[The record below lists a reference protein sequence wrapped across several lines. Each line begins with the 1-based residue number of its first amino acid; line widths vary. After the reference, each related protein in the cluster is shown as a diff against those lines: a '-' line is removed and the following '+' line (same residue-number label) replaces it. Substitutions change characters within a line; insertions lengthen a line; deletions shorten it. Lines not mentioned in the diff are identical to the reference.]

1 MEISRVFQYNLFMKN
16 ALFGSKSITGERIKQ
31 LLIISIFVTICSR
44 FNLAVDFVAE
54 GFIISLSIVM
64 MAVFIYIYEKSL
76 PVVLI
81 CFVTGI
87 VSPGVRVL
95 LDYMDAPQLAAADA
109 AFFFTYGI
117 AYTLIYR
124 YIVRQPRTMQTFP
137 FVIAVC
143 DFVSNLAELSMRSL
157 ILPDY
162 HIDAQGILVIFTVA
176 VLRSF
181 LIQIIVVAID
191 YYSRL
196 LVDLEH
202 DKEYKRLLTQ
212 TSIIESEL
220 YLMEKNTVE
229 IEHIMKQA
237 YDLNRTM
244 RNEDVRE
251 ELQRTSLDIARSAH
265 EVKGDYL
272 DIIGTLKGTFVS
284 SFDAGKMTIKDIIN
298 LERENTDN
306 FCRIQKLPIRIS
318 SRVTTD
324 FRVEG
329 PFRIMS
335 ILRNLLTNAAE
346 AIGTKG
352 GLIEIIL
359 EEKELPGGMQ
369 AVVLRVKDNGPGM
382 DEETKESI
390 FITEFST
397 KFDEETG
404 NLQRG
409 LGLTLVKDFVEQDY
423 HGTIDVVTA
432 PGKGAEFILTIP
444 KSEIE
449 DSK

>member
-1 MEISRVFQYNLFMKN
+1 MEILRAFPYNIFMKN
-16 ALFGSKSITGERIKQ
+16 ALFERKSITGERIRQ

-64 MAVFIYIYEKSL
+64 MAVFIYIYEKTL
-76 PVVLI
+76 PVLLI

-87 VSPGVRVL
+87 VSPGFRIL
-95 LDYMDAPQLAAADA
+95 MDFMDAPQLAVPDVS
-109 AFFFTYGI
+109 FFFTYGI

-124 YIVRQPRTMQTFP
+124 YVVRAPRTMQTFP

-143 DFVSNLAELSMRSL
+143 DFVSNLAELSVRSL
-157 ILPDY
+157 ILPGFY
-162 HIDAQGILVIFTVA
+162 INAHSMLVIFTVA
-176 VLRSF
+176 ILRSF

-191 YYSRL
+191 YNSRI

-244 RNEDVRE
+244 RSEEVRE

-298 LERENTDN
+298 LEKENTEN
-306 FCRIQKLPIRIS
+306 FCRVQKFPIHIT
-318 SRVTTD
+318 SRMTTD
-324 FRVEG
+324 FRVKG
-329 PFRIMS
+329 PFRLMS
-335 ILRNLLTNAAE
+335 ILRNLLSNAAE

-352 GLIEIIL
+352 GLIEIYL
-359 EEKELPGGMQ
+359 GETELPDGRPG
-369 AVVLRVKDNGPGM
+369 VRLHVKDNGPGM
-382 DEETKESI
+382 DEETKDSI

-432 PGKGAEFILTIP
+432 PGKGAEFILIIP
-444 KSEIE
+444 RSEIE

>member
-1 MEISRVFQYNLFMKN
+1 MN
-16 ALFGSKSITGERIKQ
+16 ERLKQ
-31 LLIISIFVTICSR
+31 LLIISVFVTVCSR
-44 FNLAVDFVAE
+44 FSLSLDFLAE

-64 MAVFIYIYEKSL
+64 MAVFIYTYEAIPPL
-76 PVVLI
+76 LI

-87 VSPGVRVL
+87 VSPGFRVL
-95 LDYMDAPQLAAADA
+95 LDYMDRPLLAAADA
-109 AFFFTYGI
+109 TFFFVYGI
-117 AYTLIYR
+117 VYTLLYH
-124 YIVRQPRTMQTFP
+124 YVVRAPRTVHTFP

-143 DFVSNLAELSMRSL
+143 DFLSNLAELSVRMLVVPGFRIQAES
-157 ILPDY
+157 
-162 HIDAQGILVIFTVA
+162 ILVIFTVA

-181 LIQIIVVAID
+181 LIQIIIIAIE
-191 YYSRL
+191 YHSRI

-229 IEHIMKQA
+229 IEHIMKEA
-237 YDLNRTM
+237 YELNRTM
-244 RNEDVRE
+244 RQEAVRE

-284 SFDAGKMTIKDIIN
+284 SFDAGRMMVRDIIN
-298 LERENTDN
+298 LEKENTEN
-306 FCRIQKLPIRIS
+306 FCKRNGFPVAVS
-318 SRVTTD
+318 TRVNTD
-324 FRVEG
+324 FRVRE
-329 PFRIMS
+329 PFRLMS
-335 ILRNLLTNAAE
+335 ILRNLLINASE
-346 AIGTKG
+346 AIGEKG
-352 GLIEIIL
+352 GQIEIFL
-359 EEKELPGGMQ
+359 GEEDLPDGSP
-369 AVVLRVKDNGPGM
+369 AVLLRVKDNGPGM
-382 DEETKESI
+382 DEETKDSI

-423 HGTIDVVTA
+423 HGTIEVETA
-432 PGKGAEFILTIP
+432 PGKGAAFLLKIP
-444 KSEIE
+444 KREIE
-449 DSK
+449 DKG